1 MTAFSELLKKR
12 RSVRRYQ
19 DRDVPLEIVREVIA
33 DCTYAPSANNQQPWG
48 FVIVNDREYIKKA
61 SDESKKNLLARIGAD
76 PEGGVSRYEESLRD
90 PAFNVFYNAPCL
102 VIILGAKDSGNAK
115 VDCSLAA
122 SYFMLSAAS
131 RGLGTCWIG
140 LGSDIQDPKMLDELG
155 ITDDYQIVAPIILGY
170 PEEIPPVPDR
180 NAPRILKTLT

>member
-1 MTAFSELLKKR
+1 MTTFSELLTTR
-12 RSVRRYQ
+12 RSIRRFQ
-19 DRDVPLEIVREVIA
+19 DRDVPLEIVHEVIN

-48 FVIVNDREYIKKA
+48 FVIVNDRDYIKTI
-61 SDESKKNLLARIGAD
+61 SDESKRNLLARIKAD
-76 PEGGVSRYEESLRD
+76 PEGGASRYEQTLRD

-102 VIILGAKDSGNAK
+102 VIIMGAKDRGNAT

-140 LGSDIQDPKMLDELG
+140 LGSVIQDPKMLNELG

-180 NAPRILKTLT
+180 NPPQILRTLT